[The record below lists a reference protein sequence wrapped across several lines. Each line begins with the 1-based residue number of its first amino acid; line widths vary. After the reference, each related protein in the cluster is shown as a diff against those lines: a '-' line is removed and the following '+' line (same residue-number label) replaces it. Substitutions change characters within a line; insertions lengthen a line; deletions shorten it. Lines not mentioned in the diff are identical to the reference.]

1 MQVTMQVTVL
11 NTVLNAV
18 LPFEPGFDTEMINTF
33 ILLYKEK
40 YNG

>member
-1 MQVTMQVTVL
+1 
-11 NTVLNAV
+11 V
-18 LPFEPGFDTEMINTF
+18 LPFEPGFDTKMINTF